1 MSNRKVLLIEPNYKN
16 KYPPMGLMKLAMY
29 YRLQGDDVTFWKGD
43 FTSFVVEELLKDLF
57 RRLEEAVKFFDQDED
72 AVFDLTRIRA
82 ETPAIRDYIRTGKIA
97 SDSTLELLIEATPT
111 LRRWLQDYR
120 GRFKTKW
127 YFNEPR
133 WDLVG
138 VTTLFTFYWDITIE
152 TIEFAKRICKD
163 WKHNVHVGGVL
174 ASVVPERVQKA
185 TGIKPHCGILNITH
199 FRGDDVLPAPF
210 AKTVIDALPLDYS
223 ILDEIDYQYPETD
236 AFYGYAT
243 RGCVNHCPFCV
254 VPILEPEYRD
264 FIPLKERI
272 EYTKKEFGEQRNLL
286 LLDNNVFAS
295 VQFDKIIDDI
305 KACGF
310 GRSDKYMRPN
320 QLKIAVRQ
328 LRRGWNDHAYLRRIV
343 RLLGEYKD
351 WIEQH
356 ESESCYNRL
365 YALLSNNGL
374 LHDYTATKTG
384 ALEVCK
390 EIGKDYAAWHKK
402 RSRPIVRIVDFNQGL
417 DARLATPA
425 RMRKLSEIAIRPLR
439 IAFDNWAFR
448 SHYVRAIKLGAENGI
463 VNSSNYL
470 LYNFKDTP
478 DDFYNRL
485 LINID
490 LCDALGVNIYSFP
503 MKYHPITDPNYFSNR
518 DYIGEHWC
526 RKFIRAIQAV
536 LNSTHGKIG
545 RGRTFFFKAF
555 GRNLEEFYDLLYM
568 PELFII
574 NRLDAEISG
583 FVAEWRKARKAM
595 SAKERAGAEEIVRE
609 NIFDADSIKK
619 QSPRVAAFLSH
630 YLIRR
635 EGIPEVSAKE
645 KQSYIA
651 EFEASCTTEVS
662 DICRDL
668 LAEC

>member
-1 MSNRKVLLIEPNYKN
+1 MSKRKVLLLEPNYKN

-43 FTSFVVEELLKDLF
+43 FTSFVVEELLKDMFKHL
-57 RRLEEAVKFFDQDED
+57 ED
-72 AVFDLTRIRA
+72 ANKLLAQGEDMLFDMPRLRA
-82 ETPAIRDYIRTGKIA
+82 ETPAIRSYIRTGKIT
-97 SDSTLELLIEATPT
+97 SDSNLELLLETVPM
-111 LRRWLQDYR
+111 LKRWLQEYR
-120 GRFKTKW
+120 TRFKSKW

-133 WDLVG
+133 WDRVC

-152 TIEFAKRICKD
+152 TINFAKRICKD

-174 ASVVPERVQKA
+174 ASVVPERVQKE

-199 FRGDDVLPAPF
+199 FRGDAVLPAPF
-210 AKTVIDALPLDYS
+210 SRTAIDALPLDYS
-223 ILDEIDYQYPETD
+223 LLDETDYQYPEID

-243 RGCVNHCPFCV
+243 RGCVNKCPFCV

-272 EYTKKEFGEQRNLL
+272 EYTTKVFGEQRNLL

-295 VQFDKIIDDI
+295 VQFEKIIDDI

-310 GRSDKYMRPN
+310 GRNDKYVRPN
-320 QLKIAVRQ
+320 QLKIVVRQ
-328 LRRGWNDHAYLRRIV
+328 LKRGWNDHAYLRRIV

-351 WIEQH
+351 WVEKH
-356 ESESCYNRL
+356 ESEERFNSL
-365 YALLSNNGL
+365 YSLLSNNGL

-384 ALEVCK
+384 ALDVCK
-390 EIGKDYAAWHKK
+390 EIAKDYDTWYK
-402 RSRPIVRIVDFNQGL
+402 RRTHPIVRIVDFNQGL
-417 DARLATPA
+417 DARLATPE

-448 SHYVRAIKLGAENGI
+448 AHYVRAIKLGADNGI
-463 VNSSNYL
+463 LNSSNYL

-478 DDFYNRL
+478 DDLYNRL

-503 MKYHPITDPNYFSNR
+503 MKYHPIRDPNYFSNR
-518 DYIGEHWC
+518 DFIGDNWN
-526 RKFIRAIQAV
+526 RKFIRAVQSV

-555 GRNLEEFYDLLYM
+555 GRNLEEFNDLLYM
-568 PELFII
+568 PEAFII
-574 NRLDAEISG
+574 RRWDAEISG
-583 FVAEWRKARKAM
+583 LKAEWLRARKAM
-595 SAKERAGAEEIVRE
+595 SAKERIVAEEIVKT
-609 NIFDADSIKK
+609 NVFNPKSIKK
-619 QSPRVAAFLSH
+619 QSDRVATFLSY

-635 EGIPEVSAKE
+635 EDIPVASE
-645 KQSYIA
+645 KDKAIYIA
-651 EFEASCTTEVS
+651 TFEASCTTEIS
-662 DICRDL
+662 DICREL
-668 LAEC
+668 LAQC